1 MSDFEFIF
9 TLYSL
14 LLGLSMAEILAG
26 LGRAIERRAISPTDA
41 SRRLKLGWLT
51 PLLATFVILDLL
63 SFWSFAWFVREEL
76 AVNRYTLLGVTA
88 FACAYYV
95 AARLVF
101 PGESNEPDDLDDH
114 FFRVRRVVLGILLA
128 RVAVQWA
135 YNLSI
140 PDFLPRVLTARSL
153 ITTGVLVALMALAIA
168 ARSRKTLAI
177 VMVAL
182 IVRYVVLFIW

>member
-101 PGESNEPDDLDDH
+101 PSESNEPDDLDDH

-128 RVAVQWA
+128 LVAVQWA

>member
-128 RVAVQWA
+128 LVAVQWA